1 MSCDKKIDEVHTHFK
16 DLWLVY
22 LFIFYMHLTD
32 VLYILKSNKKASICI
47 EKDKGRNRSFSTR
60 KRM

>member
-1 MSCDKKIDEVHTHFK
+1 MSYDKKIDEVHTHFK

-32 VLYILKSNKKASICI
+32 VLYILKSSKKASICI
-47 EKDKGRNRSFSTR
+47 EKDKGRSRSFSTR